1 MKVILKKS
9 VNKVG
14 VIGDIVNVSE
24 GYARNYLLPSG
35 LAVFADE
42 GNVKSIEHHKKVIQS
57 KVDQE
62 RKHAE
67 KIAEKL
73 SAHSCNI
80 TKKVGEGD
88 KLFGSVTT
96 ADIEEALKRDGF
108 DVSRKD
114 IVLPEHIKALGVYTV
129 PVRVY
134 PGVEAHLKIW
144 VVQE

>member
-14 VIGDIVNVSE
+14 VMGDIVTVSE
-24 GYARNYLLPSG
+24 GYARNYLLPQG

-42 GNVKSIEHHKKVIQS
+42 GNVQSIEHHKKVIQS
-57 KVDQE
+57 KIDQE

-67 KIAEKL
+67 KVAEKL
-73 SAHSCNI
+73 SAHSCTI
-80 TKKVGEGD
+80 AKKVGEED
-88 KLFGSVTT
+88 KLFGSVTS
-96 ADIEEALKRDGF
+96 ADIHEALKKDGF
-108 DVSRKD
+108 DISKKD
-114 IVLPEHIKALGVYTV
+114 IVIPEHIKALGIYTI
-129 PVRVY
+129 PIRVY

>member
-14 VIGDIVNVSE
+14 VMGDIVNVSE
-24 GYARNYLLPSG
+24 GYARNYLLPQG

-42 GNVKSIEHHKKVIQS
+42 GNVRSIEHHKKVIQS
-57 KVDQE
+57 KIDQE
-62 RKHAE
+62 KKHAE
-67 KIAEKL
+67 KITEKL
-73 SAHSCNI
+73 SAHSCTI
-80 TKKVGEGD
+80 TKKTGEGE
-88 KLFGSVTT
+88 KLFGSVTS

-108 DVSRKD
+108 EISRKD
-114 IVLPEHIKALGVYTV
+114 IVLPEHIKALGIYTV

>member
-9 VNKVG
+9 VDKVG

-24 GYARNYLLPSG
+24 GYARNFLLPKG
-35 LAVFADE
+35 LAVFADDA
-42 GNVKSIEHHKKVIQS
+42 NVKSIEHHKKVIQS
-57 KVDQE
+57 KIDQE
-62 RKHAE
+62 KKHAE

-80 TKKVGEGD
+80 AKKVGEGE

-108 DVSRKD
+108 EVSKKD
-114 IVLPEHIKALGVYTV
+114 ITIPEPIKALGIYTV
-129 PVRVY
+129 PVKVY

>member
-1 MKVILKKS
+1 MKLILKKS

-14 VIGDIVNVSE
+14 VMGDIVNVSE
-24 GYARNYLLPSG
+24 GYARNYLLPQG

-57 KVDQE
+57 KIDQE
-62 RKHAE
+62 KKHAE

-73 SAHSCNI
+73 SAHSCTI
-80 TKKVGEGD
+80 TKKTGEGE
-88 KLFGSVTT
+88 KLFGSVTS

-108 DVSRKD
+108 EISKKD
-114 IVLPEHIKALGVYTV
+114 IVLPEHIKALGIYTV

-134 PGVEAHLKIW
+134 PGVEAHLKVW